1 MINLEKT
8 LRISLAYLLSAAA
21 LVLGTSAIAQDEVE
35 TAYDGFKKITA
46 QERAEALATVDDPL
60 SANDILAVTRR
71 KVDKKLI
78 AARVLGDSAL
88 TEKIYREAIVL
99 LPDSYLRNNLAN
111 SLIAKGEFKEANL
124 LRSAAIASSE
134 NPIGNLISKAN
145 QAKDYYTQFR
155 DLEAAVIVDSVFKEV
170 SILERSTIYNSD
182 KNTLQRALSINNS
195 TLSLIKERA
204 GKYSESIAL
213 AEESERA
220 ALKAYA
226 LLDKSSGAFIKQITA
241 GALAT
246 AVQRAL
252 SSNRAAGKFT
262 AANLA
267 LSRYLRLAKEEE
279 LGNHVHARIYLRA
292 GDLRFQEKN
301 YLAAISFYEKS
312 DALYKSTLMEEEHRT
327 RTGILR
333 SLSQV
338 LIGAKKYEA
347 ALATF
352 TKLDELAGASSDAKV
367 KPQVRYRLERGIS
380 YVFNKKYFEAATE
393 FKSLAATYAT
403 RHGTNHYFTLNVQGL
418 QGAALWR
425 GGKEENKTEAF
436 ALLSAS
442 VQSMLDPANAE
453 YLENIGIRKELRDL
467 IIDAYID
474 ASGQSGPT
482 GGLEALGI
490 ADWRN
495 GGLVQEALSD
505 AALRSAAA
513 SPALQALVRS
523 EQDARNEI
531 RGLRS
536 YLAGEAGGAASPLPA
551 IAAQMRERISAL
563 ETQRTA
569 WQGKIKASFPDYE
582 RLVRPTPPSVA
593 DITAQLGADEA
604 LLVVQPTERATYV
617 WALAKDRPGA
627 FARVEVGE
635 AQVADW
641 VKALRASLDV
651 AALPPGRRPP
661 FAHSAAQQL
670 YAQLVAPAQAVLQGK
685 PQLIVAAGGA
695 LGQIPFAVLQTQSG
709 ANSTTPLANAPWL
722 VKQAAISHVP
732 SVAAWLA
739 MRTSAANPSS
749 AASPS
754 SAAAQRRS
762 AEQPLMAW
770 GDPVFNLKSHLQ
782 NTQNNTKISD
792 ADTGKL
798 ATQSIV
804 AKDPQGNDT
813 TVRQVSLTRANTA
826 VDLETEDPRSALRYS
841 DIPALPETRGELL
854 AIAKELGA
862 NPATDLLL
870 GTSATRQSVL
880 AANASGLLGQKRVI
894 AFATHGLMAGD
905 LPNLT
910 QPALA
915 LAASSTDGTATLA
928 PLLLLED
935 VLGLKLN
942 ADWVVLS
949 ACNTAAADGKAEE
962 ALSGLARGFFYAG
975 GRSLLVTHWAVESDS
990 ATQITTETF
999 KHYAANPTA
1008 PKAESLRHAMLKLI
1022 NSPQTSHPA
1031 LWAPYA
1037 LVGDGAR

>member
-1 MINLEKT
+1 MHSNTATYRFTRPKIIMRLSAVLIT
-8 LRISLAYLLSAAA
+8 FLLSVIGFCSVQSSYAQTQIEIEQAA
-21 LVLGTSAIAQDEVE
+21 
-35 TAYDGFKKITA
+35 KKISPEEESRLKAIIEAPMPRFLSDIELRTLFSKKLTA
-46 QERAEALATVDDPL
+46 SRTLNDLVSEERLLKEAFTATKDALYLAGRGHVLRKLGKNEEGIALIQEAAGKLNSFNAAVALADVACGRMYDNNSIDKTEAAFYEAETKLVQAKRNAYQSREKRQVFSAESILLACKSLKAQRSGKSLEAITFAENAESFARKALEQAVDIKESFPSSYL
-60 SANDILAVTRR
+60 TAVEGVAYRLRRRFEANV
-71 KVDKKLI
+71 
-78 AARVLGDSAL
+78 AA
-88 TEKIYREAIVL
+88 EKIYGAEIALIDYLKFVNNQQLDSRFKLLVYSQASHLRELQRRFDESLKMA
-99 LPDSYLRNNLAN
+99 LA
-111 SLIAKGEFKEANL
+111 AEAVN
-124 LRSAAIASSE
+124 
-134 NPIGNLISKAN
+134 
-145 QAKDYYTQFR
+145 
-155 DLEAAVIVDSVFKEV
+155 LEA
-170 SILERSTIYNSD
+170 
-182 KNTLQRALSINNS
+182 KNTPFDSQSLSIFGRKIWALIGLNRHQEALQELARLD
-195 TLSLIKERA
+195 TLAGDDKTLQSRIRSGWMRGNVYVNV
-204 GKYSESIAL
+204 GKYEQ
-213 AEESERA
+213 A
-220 ALKAYA
+220 AKLFK
-226 LLDKSSGAFIKQITA
+226 DTVSGARKTYTESHF
-241 GALAT
+241 
-246 AVQRAL
+246 
-252 SSNRAAGKFT
+252 
-262 AANLA
+262 
-267 LSRYLRLAKEEE
+267 
-279 LGNHVHARIYLRA
+279 HVAQPK
-292 GDLRFQEKN
+292 G
-301 YLAAISFYEKS
+301 
-312 DALYKSTLMEEEHRT
+312 ME
-327 RTGILR
+327 G
-333 SLSQV
+333 V
-338 LIGAKKYEA
+338 
-347 ALATF
+347 
-352 TKLDELAGASSDAKV
+352 
-367 KPQVRYRLERGIS
+367 
-380 YVFNKKYFEAATE
+380 
-393 FKSLAATYAT
+393 
-403 RHGTNHYFTLNVQGL
+403 
-418 QGAALWR
+418 ALWR
-425 GGKEENKTEAF
+425 MGTVDSKSA
-436 ALLSAS
+436 ALELLKAS
-442 VQSMLDPANAE
+442 VQDFTLPSNAE
-453 YLENIGIRKELRDL
+453 FLDNLGARKERRELIFSTYLEAIATTPSE
-467 IIDAYID
+467 DAV
-474 ASGQSGPT
+474 G
-482 GGLEALGI
+482 ALGL
-490 ADWRN
+490 ADWSR

-505 AALRSAAA
+505 SALRSAAA

-627 FARVEVGE
+627 FARVDVGE

-670 YAQLVAPAQAVLQGK
+670 YAQLVAPVQAVLQGK

-695 LGQIPFAVLQTQSG
+695 LGQIPFAVLQTHSG

-722 VKQAAISHVP
+722 VKQTAISHVP

-739 MRTSAANPSS
+739 MRTSAAT
-749 AASPS
+749 
-754 SAAAQRRS
+754 QRRS

-782 NTQNNTKISD
+782 NTPNNTKISD
-792 ADTGKL
+792 VDTGKL

-804 AKDPQGNDT
+804 AKDSQGNDT
-813 TVRQVSLTRANTA
+813 TVRQVSLTRANTV

-841 DIPALPETRGELL
+841 DIPALPETRSELL

-1008 PKAESLRHAMLKLI
+1008 PKAESLRQAMLKLI